1 METAHP
7 ILADIVMVGGG
18 HAQVAALKQFAMRP
32 LAGARLTLITR
43 DLRTPYSGMLP
54 GYVEGKWSDDELHI
68 DLAKLAQMAN
78 ARLICS
84 PVTGINPTEKTV
96 TFADRPPLAFDILSL
111 NIGGEPDLS
120 AIPGAA
126 THAIPVK
133 PIAGFQHRLNNLMRD
148 QRPNNL
154 VVIGGGAAGCEL
166 ALALSKRW
174 LTETGK
180 RPQMTLV
187 SRSEELMPHMATKAG
202 HLIRKTLEAADI
214 KIISGQAVSKISA
227 DDVTLDDGNAI
238 QCDACFLV
246 SAVRPADWISKSGLA
261 LDQDGFVAVS
271 PTLQTLEHP
280 NIFAAGD
287 IATLVDTPRPKAGVF
302 AVRAGPILA
311 TNLRRYA
318 LNKRLKLWKP
328 QNQYLAIIGTADGSA
343 LATRGDR
350 ANKSSIWWRL
360 KCWIDERWMA
370 KYTDLAMPT
379 PDAPRPLAGIAS
391 PHFTDQSQD
400 PVFDAMRCL
409 GCAAK
414 TGHETL
420 ALAMEQAIAAAIT
433 LGANPDHMP
442 DPGLGEDS
450 AIFPSLNGDMVQ
462 SVDVISQIVS
472 DPFTFGKIAAI
483 HALSDLYAA
492 NAQPRYALA
501 ILSLAQARADLQQNQ
516 LAQLLTGA
524 LLALSDADVKLIGG
538 HTGESE
544 ATSAGFAVTGQRN
557 GTPMPLDPSIDYSI
571 LLTKPIGTGT
581 IMAAHMQLKARAGW
595 VDGAIAAMTTS
606 NGPAAT
612 CIAEIDPNCWMTDIT
627 GFGLARHIAN
637 LVQRAGAKG
646 AVIWPDAVPLLSGT
660 DATLAA
666 GITSSLHGQNRAAVR
681 IDRTE
686 YASAHEFLYD
696 PQTSGG
702 LAVIMPSHQAR
713 SVNEELRVAGHDSA
727 IIGAI
732 SHSQVGLRL
741 APAPRLNITDRN

>member
-1 METAHP
+1 MDNGTP
-7 ILADIVMVGGG
+7 ILADIVLVGGG

-54 GYVEGKWSDDELHI
+54 GYVEGKWSDDDLHI

-84 PVTGINPTEKTV
+84 PVTGIDPTEKKIS
-96 TFADRPPLAFDILSL
+96 FADRPPLTFDILSL

-120 AIPGAA
+120 TIPGAA

-133 PIAGFQHRLNNLMRD
+133 PIGGFQRRLNELMRD
-148 QRPNNL
+148 KRPENL

-187 SRSEELMPHMATKAG
+187 SRSNELMPHMAKKAG
-202 HLIRKTLEAADI
+202 QLIRKALEAAEI
-214 KIISGQAVSKISA
+214 RTISGQAVTAVSA
-227 DDVTLDDGNAI
+227 SNVTLDDGNVI
-238 QCDACFLV
+238 LCDACFLV
-246 SAVRPADWISKSGLA
+246 SAVRPVNWIAKSGLT
-261 LDQDGFVAVS
+261 LDPDGFVAVS
-271 PTLQTLEHP
+271 PTLQTLDHP
-280 NIFAAGD
+280 HIFAAGD
-287 IATLVDTPRPKAGVF
+287 IATIVDAPRPKAGVF

-318 LNKRLKLWKP
+318 ENKRLKIWKP
-328 QNQYLAIIGTADGSA
+328 QNQYLAIIGAADGSA
-343 LATRGDR
+343 IATRGDR
-350 ANKSSIWWRL
+350 ASQSSIWWRL

-370 KYTDLAMPT
+370 KYTDLAMAT
-379 PDAPRPLAGIAS
+379 PDAPRPLAGITTPS
-391 PHFTDQSQD
+391 DTNQSQD

-442 DPGLGEDS
+442 DPGLGEDT
-450 AIFPSLNGDMVQ
+450 AILPPLSGDMVQ

-516 LAQLLTGA
+516 LTQLLTGA
-524 LLALSDADVKLIGG
+524 LLALSEAGVQLIGG

-544 ATSAGFAVTGQRN
+544 GTAAGFAVTGLRS
-557 GTPMPLDPSIDYSI
+557 GMPTPLDPTRDYAL
-571 LLTKPIGTGT
+571 LLTKPVGTGT
-581 IMAAHMQLKARAGW
+581 IMAAHMQLQARADW
-595 VDGAIAAMTTS
+595 VEGAIAAMTTS
-606 NGPAAT
+606 NGSAAAD
-612 CIAEIDPNCWMTDIT
+612 IAASDPNCWMTDIT

-637 LVQRAGAKG
+637 LVQRAGANG
-646 AVIWPDAVPLLSGT
+646 AEIWPDAVPLLSGANT
-660 DATLAA
+660 TLAA

-681 IDRTE
+681 IDDAN
-686 YASAHEFLYD
+686 YAPAHQFLYD

-702 LAVIMPSHQAR
+702 LAAILPTDQAHK
-713 SVNEELRVAGHDSA
+713 VNDKLRTAGHDSA
-727 IIGAI
+727 IIGRI
-732 SHSQVGLRL
+732 SHSTVGLRL
-741 APAPRLNITDRN
+741 AAAPPSDITETH